1 MKLKLGTKLVGGFLI
16 VAAIAGAIGAV
27 GIVQLNKVNDADTF
41 LYEKTTVPLA
51 DVVVI
56 VSSYQRAKYNALA
69 MYHAANPTDLEY
81 FYKRCLGYGEASK
94 VAEEDYKKTYIDASD
109 EKQFNEYLGLKA
121 DFYGAVDKLHTTMVA
136 KDWTASAAGLKAMDE
151 QSHKLNTLIDIIN
164 KNNIDT
170 AKKTS
175 DNNSVTASHATM
187 LMLITLFAGVVI
199 AIVLGLFLTRGIL
212 KQLGAEPSDIAEL
225 ADKIAS
231 GDLQIS
237 FDSTGKI
244 VGAFKN
250 MKLMTDKLT
259 EVVTEVRNSASNVA
273 AGSEQLSSSSEQ
285 LSQGANEQA
294 ASIEEVSASV
304 EEMTATIRQNADNAS
319 QTEKIASKSATDA
332 REGGEAVK
340 QTVKAMKEIADKVS
354 IIQEI
359 ARQTN
364 LLSLNA
370 SIEAARAGEH
380 GKGFAVVASEVQKLA
395 ERSQKAAGEIGELSK
410 SSVEVAEKAGAM
422 LEKLVPDIQKTA
434 ELVAEINAA
443 SGEQNNGVQQINNA
457 VQQLNSVVQQN
468 ASGAEEAASTSE
480 ELSSQ
485 AVQLRELISFFR
497 TNEDKEGVKRAASPK
512 KETAVEK
519 VKHVV
524 AHAPVHVKVDL
535 HHKNGNGNG
544 NGKGKELAAAL
555 ASAKGVAIDMSNP
568 SDSEDGD
575 FQKY

>member
-16 VAAIAGAIGAV
+16 VALIAGAIGTV
-27 GIVQLNKVNDADTF
+27 GIIQLNKVNDADTF
-41 LYEKTTVPLA
+41 LYEKAALPLGYLPS
-51 DVVVI
+51 I
-56 VSSYQRAKYNALA
+56 VNSYQRARVNVVKMTMATTWDE
-69 MYHAANPTDLEY
+69 MDG
-81 FYKRCLGYGEASK
+81 FYKRAQAHGLEAQK
-94 VAEEDYKKTYIDASD
+94 AEEGYKKTFFDASD
-109 EKQFNEYLGLKA
+109 EKQFAEYLEAKKQFFLEIDKVYKLLGNRDA
-121 DFYGAVDKLHTTMVA
+121 RGAAVVIQTTLE
-136 KDWTASAAGLKAMDE
+136 AA
-151 QSHKLNTLIDIIN
+151 SHKLNDLIEQIVTSN
-164 KNNIDT
+164 VEV

-175 DNNSVTASHATM
+175 DDNTVTAHRATI
-187 LMLITLFAGVVI
+187 LMLITLLMGVVI
-199 AIVLGLFLTRGIL
+199 AITLGLFLTRGIL
-212 KQLGAEPSDIAEL
+212 KQLGAEPSSIAEL

-237 FDSTGKI
+237 FDMSGKI

-259 EVVTEVRNSASNVA
+259 EVVTEVRNSSNNVA

-497 TNEDKEGVKRAASPK
+497 TNEDKEGVKKVSAPK
-512 KETAVEK
+512 KEVHADK
-519 VKHVV
+519 VKHL
-524 AHAPVHVKVDL
+524 AHAPVHVKTDL
-535 HHKNGNGNG
+535 HHKNGNG